1 MIFKKP
7 FLEQEF
13 KSYYNKTGNIAT
25 HVFVHSVKQENISKS
40 FDFKKTQTTIE
51 GVVYSEMRS
60 RDSDLKFDWDDTN
73 FVAVGTYND
82 VKISKWEN

>member
-1 MIFKKP
+1 MEFKKS

-13 KSYYNKTGNIAT
+13 KNYYNRTGSIAT
-25 HVFVHSVKQENISKS
+25 HVFVHSVKQENVSNS
-40 FDFKKTQTTIE
+40 FDLDKPQTTVV

-60 RDSDLKFDWDDTN
+60 RDADLKFNWDDTN

-82 VKISKWEN
+82 VKISK